1 MYIVSACLMGCNC
14 KYSGGN
20 NRNEG
25 VLEFT
30 KEHKYIMICPETEGG
45 LKSPRPPAEQVPW
58 VTSGEVD
65 SQGVSN
71 PPVNNMQDVSNL
83 SGENGSA
90 EFRVIDREGNDVTRE
105 FVRGAEICL
114 RRALDL
120 AEKSGE
126 EIEGAILKANS
137 PSCGSGWI
145 YDGTFTGT
153 LKEGDGIFAAMLK
166 ERGIPVVT
174 ETDFNG

>member
-1 MYIVSACLMGCNC
+1 MYIVSACLLGCDC

-20 NRNEG
+20 NRNEK

-45 LKSPRPPAEQVPW
+45 LESPRPPAEQVPV

-65 SQGVSN
+65 A
-71 PPVNNMQDVSNL
+71 QDVSDPSVNNTQDVSDL
-83 SGENGSA
+83 SDENA
-90 EFRVIDREGNDVTRE
+90 RTTIRVIDREGNDVTRE

-137 PSCGSGWI
+137 PSCGSGRI

-174 ETDFNG
+174 EMDFDD